1 MRAVLCRGWGVPSS
15 LVVDDIAPPSPGP
28 GQVSIAVSAAG
39 LNFADTLMIA
49 GKYQEKPQFPF
60 SPGLEVAGT
69 ILETGPG
76 VEGFRPGQRVM
87 AVLDHGGFAEE
98 TLARAE
104 DVFPIPES
112 MDFATAAS
120 FPITYGTSHIALW
133 ERAGLK
139 AGEILLVHGAAGGVG
154 LTAVEIGK
162 ALGATVIAS
171 ANGADRLEVPAAHG
185 ADWLID
191 TKSED
196 VRDRVREITGSRG
209 VDVVYD
215 PVGGEIFDKSL
226 RSVAWGARLLAIGFA
241 SGTTPQV
248 PANLLLVKN
257 CSVIGLY
264 WGSYR
269 RHAPQLVSESFRQ
282 LFTWFEEGRLKPL
295 VSRTFPLEQ
304 AAEALQLLADR
315 RATGKLVLTVGPA

>member
-1 MRAVLCRGWGVPSS
+1 MRAVLCQGWGGPTS
-15 LVVDDIAPPSPGP
+15 LSIQDVAEPSPGP
-28 GQVSIAVSAAG
+28 GEVRLAVAAAG

-49 GKYQEKPQFPF
+49 GKYQEKPHFPF

-69 ILETGPG
+69 VLETGAG
-76 VEGFRPGQRVM
+76 VEGLTPGQRVM
-87 AVLDHGGFAEE
+87 AVLDHGGFAEQA
-98 TLARAE
+98 LARAE

-120 FPITYGTSHIALW
+120 FPIAYGTSHIALW

-139 AGEILLVHGAAGGVG
+139 AGETLLVHGAAGGVG

-171 ANGADRLEVPAAHG
+171 ANGADRLEIPAAHG

-196 VRDRVREITGSRG
+196 IRDRVREITDGHG
-209 VDVVYD
+209 VDVVFD
-215 PVGGEIFDKSL
+215 PVGGEGFDKSL
-226 RSVAWGARLLAIGFA
+226 RSIAWGARLLTIGFA
-241 SGTTPQV
+241 SGTTPQI

-269 RHAPQLVSESFRQ
+269 RHAPQLVAESFRL
-282 LFTWFEEGRLKPL
+282 LFSWFEQGKLKPL
-295 VSRTFPLEQ
+295 VSQTFPLERT
-304 AAEALQLLADR
+304 AEALQMLADR
-315 RATGKLVLTVGPA
+315 RATGKLVLTLSPA